1 MPPSHHPLR
10 GALYSFAAFS
20 LYGFSDI
27 TIKFLGSSYSAA
39 QIVFFAGMASFPL
52 ILLQMIADK
61 DIRSLRPV
69 YPGWTALR
77 VAIIIV
83 NGLLVTYTFG
93 ALPLSQAYAIFF
105 LMPLFVCLLAS
116 VFLGEKIDLPRG
128 LAVLVGLIGVAVVL
142 RPGYLPLQLAHFTA
156 LCGASFG
163 ALYYVI
169 LRKTGAAE
177 RTAVI
182 ILYPVL
188 GQTASAAL
196 LMPWFYNP
204 MPASHLG
211 LIGVM
216 AISGFLGSL
225 LIVAAYRN
233 APAIVV
239 APMQYGQIIW
249 ATLFGVL
256 YFNEPM
262 DLATVIGIAII
273 IAAGLFIMA
282 RSKPPR
288 AENPKS
294 IL

>member
-52 ILLQMIADK
+52 ILVQMIADK